1 MIIWTHDL
9 VLLMAS
15 LTTALC
21 FFAVFIVYLFIRTPV
36 SAFLKKGIT
45 LIKPSEDRSMKFIS
59 GKNIGGI
66 VVTKKDSSHI
76 LDPNDVFIEPKSK
89 KPVAI
94 VYGNMGISLNPKYVQ
109 AMQYLKA
116 NGILNYEQLEKTA
129 EKLSGAYRKQYENLQ
144 ELYKNLTERLSK
156 TEDAKEKRRIAK
168 EIAKI
173 EEQLPLL
180 QEKIEKPLGSIVI
193 DGESVNLNNVLDYM
207 QVSRRQGDLIEAGIQ
222 RVVAVEKSKQ
232 RTDWIKWLIV
242 GAVAI
247 AIVMIAGSIALSI
260 FSSHGATL
268 SIDYNALAQAI
279 SGAKASAPT
288 GTGIS

>member
-116 NGILNYEQLEKTA
+116 NGILNYE
-129 EKLSGAYRKQYENLQ
+129 LQ

-222 RVVAVEKSKQ
+222 RVVAAEKRKQ